1 MLKQKEKSLKEQAP
15 AGEKKRKPNIAYGL
29 KMAVII
35 FMLLLIP
42 LLSLA
47 AQIGT
52 VYKFGLYG
60 GYVADYSR
68 LHGTTL
74 IFCILL
80 LVGSIVYTVI
90 SYSKIKKDPLVDG
103 IGKTLGQNSEDR
115 EKRKKAMLK
124 VFKGGCVITIVI
136 QELILMLVVILG
148 SPLLVMETYNDHSDI
163 DIEHITIH
171 EAGHALLTELSYPGH
186 EVEIRMFFKEDF
198 MIVNQTFFMQNALP
212 RGINKSSRSET
223 RYLEDAQKKI
233 RILLGG
239 YAAELLLTEE
249 KRSQFGSNSDIEK
262 VGEVVKTIT
271 DAGLSSEGPIPW
283 ELLSP
288 QAKYQVYNE
297 IVDPQLEETKK
308 LILENEDRIRRL
320 AKALAEKNSLKGDEI
335 RSILALPESSEE

>member
-1 MLKQKEKSLKEQAP
+1 MIKQKEKSLKEPAP
-15 AGEKKRKPNIAYGL
+15 AGEIKKKPSIAYGL
-29 KMAVII
+29 KMTVII
-35 FMLLLIP
+35 LMLLLIP
-42 LLSLA
+42 LFSLV
-47 AQIGT
+47 AQVGT

-60 GYVADYSR
+60 GYIVNYSK

-74 IFCILL
+74 ILCIILL
-80 LVGSIVYTVI
+80 VASILYAVIAYT
-90 SYSKIKKDPLVDG
+90 KIKKDPLADG
-103 IGKTLGQNSEDR
+103 IGKALGQNSEDR
-115 EKRKKAMLK
+115 EKRKKTILGAY
-124 VFKGGCVITIVI
+124 GGVCTITILI
-136 QELILMLVVILG
+136 QVLILTLVIIG
-148 SPLLVMETYNDHSDI
+148 SPLFVMETYNEHSDS
-163 DIEHITIH
+163 DIEHISIH
-171 EAGHALLTELSYPGH
+171 EAGHALLTELSFPGH
-186 EVEIRMFFKEDF
+186 EDEIRMFFKDDF
-198 MIVNQTFFMQNALP
+198 MTVNQTFFMQNALP
-212 RGINKSSRSET
+212 RGANKSSSSEI

-239 YAAELLLTEE
+239 YVAELLLTEE

-320 AKALAEKNSLKGDEI
+320 AKAMAEKNSLKGDEI
-335 RSILALPESSEE
+335 RSILELPEAPEE